1 MSGLNANEGTL
12 LFLVVVPFFFKIIVD
27 KRRALLYNIGDLY
40 DEYKT
45 TNERTITM
53 NEIIDVVDDSAL
65 PVQQAQ
71 KSIDE
76 EIQAIS
82 DRLLAGSNNMEDDLR
97 RLNYLQ
103 RVKNSLRYAS
113 LNEQYDSVVRV
124 VLDRFNNDFPTFTN
138 RELLEYATQLQQ
150 IMDSTRK
157 SANDDLSSLPL
168 ILQNNTQINI
178 QSTELDRASKE
189 RVADVVRAILKDSA
203 KEN

>member
-1 MSGLNANEGTL
+1 
-12 LFLVVVPFFFKIIVD
+12 
-27 KRRALLYNIGDLY
+27 
-40 DEYKT
+40 
-45 TNERTITM
+45 
-53 NEIIDVVDDSAL
+53 
-65 PVQQAQ
+65 
-71 KSIDE
+71 
-76 EIQAIS
+76 
-82 DRLLAGSNNMEDDLR
+82 MEDDLR

>member
-1 MSGLNANEGTL
+1 
-12 LFLVVVPFFFKIIVD
+12 
-27 KRRALLYNIGDLY
+27 
-40 DEYKT
+40 
-45 TNERTITM
+45 M

-150 IMDSTRK
+150 IMDSTKK

>member
-1 MSGLNANEGTL
+1 MCGLNANEGTL
-12 LFLVVVPFFFKIIVD
+12 LFQQFFTHFFKIIVD
-27 KRRALLYNIGDLY
+27 KRKALLYNIGDLY
-40 DEYKT
+40 DKYKT
-45 TNERTITM
+45 TNERLTTM
-53 NEIIDVVDDSAL
+53 NEIIDVVDDGAL

-76 EIQAIS
+76 EIQTIS